1 MSEMRPTDERLVSMA
16 ARLKL
21 TYTRDNLVHLM
32 ETCTNSRM
40 TPRETL
46 DFIFKH
52 EIKQRDANRIKLAQ
66 MGAHFPFQT
75 TIDDFDMSFQPSLD
89 PGVIRELITLDWVT
103 AGENVIFIGPS
114 GVGKTHLSIA
124 LGQIALEQGI
134 SVRFY
139 SVIKLVEYLEKAYI
153 AGNFGQVFKDVNRPK
168 LLILDEL
175 GFMPLTPRQGQILFQ
190 LISARYERKS
200 IIVTSNRTPS
210 EWGTIFGD
218 AAAASAAL
226 DRLIHHCTPA
236 AIMDGSYRA
245 RKNKLKRAMKV

>member
-1 MSEMRPTDERLVSMA
+1 MSEMRPTDERLIGMA

-21 TYTRDNLVHLM
+21 TNTRDNLVHLM
-32 ETCTNSRM
+32 ETCTNSKM

-66 MGAHFPFQT
+66 MGAHFPFQA
-75 TIDDFDMSFQPSLD
+75 TISDFDMSFQPSLD

-153 AGNFGQVFKDVNRPK
+153 AGNFEQVFKDVNRPK

-190 LISARYERKS
+190 LISAQ
-200 IIVTSNRTPS
+200 
-210 EWGTIFGD
+210 
-218 AAAASAAL
+218 
-226 DRLIHHCTPA
+226 
-236 AIMDGSYRA
+236 
-245 RKNKLKRAMKV
+245 

>member
-1 MSEMRPTDERLVSMA
+1 MSEMRPTDGRLICMA

-32 ETCTNSRM
+32 ETCTNSKM

-66 MGAHFPFQT
+66 MGAHFPFQA

-124 LGQIALEQGI
+124 LA
-134 SVRFY
+134 
-139 SVIKLVEYLEKAYI
+139 
-153 AGNFGQVFKDVNRPK
+153 
-168 LLILDEL
+168 
-175 GFMPLTPRQGQILFQ
+175 T
-190 LISARYERKS
+190 
-200 IIVTSNRTPS
+200 
-210 EWGTIFGD
+210 
-218 AAAASAAL
+218 
-226 DRLIHHCTPA
+226 
-236 AIMDGSYRA
+236 RA
-245 RKNKLKRAMKV
+245 RHASPRASTVLPKTPCAKA